1 MTESELADIS
11 AALLPFVTMWKAHF
25 TNEEGMI
32 PDHAPVFRTYG
43 TETAELMPA
52 DFERAEA
59 ALKMVASHAA
69 TDALSNILAK
79 SAASRLQD
87 SSFDLE
93 VGNHLAD

>member
-1 MTESELADIS
+1 MTESERSEAT
-11 AALLPFVTMWKAHF
+11 AALLPFVVMWKAHF

-59 ALKMVASHAA
+59 ALKTLASHAA
-69 TDALSNILAK
+69 TDALNDILVKVRA
-79 SAASRLQD
+79 
-87 SSFDLE
+87 
-93 VGNHLAD
+93 